1 MMFHGICFDGGF
13 AYCNDLA
20 VIHRIIKTYA
30 PIFMQ
35 SYATAAEAYDRAFR
49 QFVDDCSKS
58 NQAIFVCPPDMD
70 KMGPN
75 TVFHTPYVLPQ
86 PQKADRFFAVMTQP
100 YYGIY
105 TDVTGLMKAIG
116 YLDQQG
122 IRLGIKE
129 EISFAEAFTTIRQT
143 YLQPTLY
150 RLPQTRYAAVPMIF
164 IDRTDILYESPFNS
178 HIDIPPSEFPD
189 IEP

>member
-20 VIHRIIKTYA
+20 IIHQIIKTYA

-75 TVFHTPYVLPQ
+75 TVFHTPYVWAQ
-86 PQKADRFFAVMTQP
+86 PQQKNGRFFAITTMP

-105 TDVTGLMKAIG
+105 TDVTSLMTALRFMDECGLD
-116 YLDQQG
+116 LV
-122 IRLGIKE
+122 IKE
-129 EISFAEAFTTIRQT
+129 TVCANDALTFIRRM
-143 YLQPTLY
+143 YLRPAY
-150 RLPQTRYAAVPMIF
+150 YHLPETRYRAVPIIT
-164 IDRTDILYESPFNS
+164 IDKWNVLYESPFNT
-178 HIDIPPSEFPD
+178 PMELPMNYSE
-189 IEP
+189 

>member
-1 MMFHGICFDGGF
+1 MHFYGVCFHGGF
-13 AYCNDLA
+13 AYCTELSAIQD
-20 VIHRIIKTYA
+20 IINHYGN
-30 PIFMQ
+30 IFMH
-35 SYATAAEAYDRAFR
+35 SYTSAMEAYSGAYI
-49 QFVDDCSKS
+49 QFVKNCSVEVTT
-58 NQAIFVCPPDMD
+58 FVCPPGIE

-75 TVFHTPYVLPQ
+75 TIFHTPYVLPQ
-86 PQKADRFFAVMTQP
+86 PQRADRFFAVMTQP

-129 EISFAEAFTTIRQT
+129 ETSFAEAFTTIRQT

-164 IDRTDILYESPFNS
+164 IDRTDVLYESPFNS
-178 HIDIPPSEFPD
+178 HIDIPPSEFPE